1 MCDLLNSRLGVYYG
15 ILCDEKTYRLSKNH
29 QELWGIIQDI
39 SKEDFQRPENIK
51 ILLEW
56 IEVLRSAIPDS
67 RHRRR
72 FLSWFRELLPDQY
85 ADTQFK

>member
-1 MCDLLNSRLGVYYG
+1 MYDLFNSRLGVFDN
-15 ILCDEKTYRLSKNH
+15 ILRDKNTYRSSKYH
-29 QELWGIIQDI
+29 QELWDIIQII
-39 SKEDFQRPENIK
+39 STENFTKPENRR

-67 RHRRR
+67 RHKRR

-85 ADTQFK
+85 AETQFK